1 MVFLAGNMTAMQII
15 LIILAAFGFQPR
27 QRFAVLRDVTPRLLR

>member
-1 MVFLAGNMTAMQII
+1 MQII
-15 LIILAAFGFQPR
+15 RIILAAFGFQPR